1 MRTVVLGL
9 TVVISRSNSVEYV
22 SIGCP
27 EPAPEGAV
35 RWISFSE
42 SPAVGL
48 SERPWAQ
55 EVETMPTVTCP
66 SCGERGK
73 IGASFIGS
81 RTQVQEMRFELS
93 GVGPCRQADGRDHT
107 GRSRVRH
114 RDARGHRG
122 RGARRVLM
130 DAVDGGGSRSEGR
143 GHRGARSPAESGSA
157 FIATE
162 GLPASPREY
171 KLLTSR
177 DKYFEGKFD
186 LPRLEEALNHYGR
199 KGWTVK
205 AMSTPHLKGFSG
217 ALEETIVV
225 LLER

>member
-1 MRTVVLGL
+1 
-9 TVVISRSNSVEYV
+9 
-22 SIGCP
+22 
-27 EPAPEGAV
+27 
-35 RWISFSE
+35 
-42 SPAVGL
+42 
-48 SERPWAQ
+48 
-55 EVETMPTVTCP
+55 MPTVTCP

-81 RTQVQEMRFELS
+81 RLKCKKCGLS
-93 GVGPCRQADGRDHT
+93 FLVSAPVAKQTTEVAAAVPTREVGTHG
-107 GRSRVRH
+107 GIEVEGL
-114 RDARGHRG
+114 DASSWSLSTE
-122 RGARRVLM
+122 V
-130 DAVDGGGSRSEGR
+130 GSALKAE
-143 GHRGARSPAESGSA
+143 ATVEPDQPAEAGSA
-157 FIATE
+157 FIPTE
-162 GLPASPREY
+162 TSPGSPREY

-177 DKYFEGKFD
+177 DKFFEGKFD